1 MKASVAPGQA
11 GASPSLGRPRANGNI
26 TSRPR
31 RTQPRLLAAMDHR
44 DPYQRK
50 ASMRV
55 IRLSDSS
62 TELWFTSH
70 SGAPTSLSK

>member
-1 MKASVAPGQA
+1 
-11 GASPSLGRPRANGNI
+11 
-26 TSRPR
+26 
-31 RTQPRLLAAMDHR
+31 MDHR
-44 DPYQRK
+44 DRYQRK